1 VRYLTSI
8 AVTLTL
14 LILPCLGQS
23 PRSQPDRNA
32 AKGKQAPGGY
42 LQRNNKRD
50 PFKPLITKK
59 EEKPKEVTAL
69 PKFRPAGLPGLAVSE
84 VMVIGIA
91 ANKNARIA
99 VLQSKEGK
107 EKLSYF
113 AKVGDK
119 LFNGS
124 ITAIDADKVTF
135 TEEFT
140 SSDGKKSQKTLTKK
154 LYAEM

>member
-1 VRYLTSI
+1 MRYLTSI

-14 LILPCLGQS
+14 FILPCLGQVAG
-23 PRSQPDRNA
+23 SQADRNA
-32 AKGKQAPGGY
+32 KAKAGPGY

-59 EEKPKEVTAL
+59 DDKPREAPAL
-69 PKFRPAGLPGLAVSE
+69 PKFRPAGLPGLAVAE
-84 VMVIGIA
+84 VTVIGIA
-91 ANKNARIA
+91 ANKKSRIA

-107 EKLSYF
+107 DKASYF

-135 TEEFT
+135 TEEFI
-140 SSDGKKSQKTLTKK
+140 SSEGKKSQKTLTKK